1 VKGKGKGMDRGG
13 TMSLY
18 QPSVERL
25 GAWVEGVEEVGWMV
39 GLSRIPV
46 LFLPPIPRWIAKGL
60 GS

>member
-25 GAWVEGVEEVGWMV
+25 GAWVEGVEDERGDVRMGRRYSF
-39 GLSRIPV
+39 GD
-46 LFLPPIPRWIAKGL
+46 
-60 GS
+60 